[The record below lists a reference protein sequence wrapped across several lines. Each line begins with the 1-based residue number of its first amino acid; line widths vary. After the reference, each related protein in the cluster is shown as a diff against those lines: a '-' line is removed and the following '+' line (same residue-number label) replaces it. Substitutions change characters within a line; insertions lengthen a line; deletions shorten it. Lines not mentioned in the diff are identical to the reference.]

1 MYSVYCLVCS
11 MPCALHSVLYS
22 VKCALFS
29 VQSAA
34 AERVTAQSFCNQ
46 LCKNLRKWSNFKLD
60 DKDDDYIDND
70 DDVDNSD
77 SVSGG
82 DDSGGK
88 I

>member
-1 MYSVYCLVCS
+1 M
-11 MPCALHSVLYS
+11 
-22 VKCALFS
+22 FS

-70 DDVDNSD
+70 DDDYSE
-77 SVSGG
+77 
-82 DDSGGK
+82 
-88 I
+88 